1 MIRRFLTTYSHDIRL
16 GSSLKIPN
24 TYNLGNIHEIKVK
37 CLCNQDQ
44 RPVKKC
50 DCKSDYYSP
59 NQKKPKK
66 IL

>member
-1 MIRRFLTTYSHDIRL
+1 MIRRFLTTYSYDIRL
-16 GSSLKIPN
+16 GSPIKVPN

-44 RPVKKC
+44 RPIKKC
-50 DCKSDYYSP
+50 DCKYDS

-66 IL
+66 NL